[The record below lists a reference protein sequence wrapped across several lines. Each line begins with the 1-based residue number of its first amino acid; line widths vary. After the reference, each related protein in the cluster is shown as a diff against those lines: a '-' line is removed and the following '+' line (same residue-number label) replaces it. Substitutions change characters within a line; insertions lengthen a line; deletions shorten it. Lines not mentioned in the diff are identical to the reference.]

1 MADPTTNGSRHRGRG
16 RRTHSV
22 MYTLIGAGLALL
34 LVVALSTIWFYRH
47 LGDNLTVIDIG
58 NQVTNTPTKI
68 APGDPINV
76 LIMGSD
82 SREGEQTIEQM
93 LDGGARSD
101 TTILLH
107 LSSDRRH
114 AYGVS
119 IPRDTL
125 VDRPDCKLPNGDTI
139 PGEDGAMFNTAFY
152 YGGPACTVQTVQ
164 AITGVAIDHS
174 VVLNFHGFIDMV
186 NAVGG
191 VEVCVP
197 EPIDDEVNNI
207 HLASG
212 TQVVKGRDALGYVQ
226 ARHGVGDG
234 SDIGRMKRQQAFL
247 ASLAGQVVSAGTLT
261 RVDRLVKFLNA
272 ATKSLALD
280 EGLADMLKLARLGN
294 NFREIGLDNI
304 QFLTVP
310 WQYAVS
316 DPNRV
321 EFKQPEADKLW
332 RFVRE
337 DKKLTKGLTEDSVS
351 AAESPGSSPSASPS
365 GTPSGSPS
373 SSPTKTATS
382 SPSTKTPEEIAEEAE
397 RNGLCA

>member
-1 MADPTTNGSRHRGRG
+1 
-16 RRTHSV
+16 

-58 NQVTNTPTKI
+58 NQVTNTPKKI

-107 LSSDRRH
+107 LSSDRKH

-125 VDRPDCKLPNGDTI
+125 VDRPDCMLPNGDTI
-139 PGEDGAMFNTAFY
+139 PGEDGAMFNDGVLLRRARLH
-152 YGGPACTVQTVQ
+152 GADQSRRSPGSRS
-164 AITGVAIDHS
+164 ITRGAQ
-174 VVLNFHGFIDMV
+174 LPRLLEAMV
-186 NAVGG
+186 NAIGG

-197 EPIDDEVNNI
+197 ERSTTDGTASTSTPAPGGERPRCSRLRPGAARDRRRVGPRPDEAPAGV
-207 HLASG
+207 LR
-212 TQVVKGRDALGYVQ
+212 VVVP
-226 ARHGVGDG
+226 AR
-234 SDIGRMKRQQAFL
+234 
-247 ASLAGQVVSAGTLT
+247 SLRGHPDP
-261 RVDRLVKFLNA
+261 RRRLMKFLNA

-280 EGLADMLKLARLGN
+280 EGLGRLLKLARLGN
-294 NFREIGLDNI
+294 NFRDIGLDHI

-351 AAESPGSSPSASPS
+351 AAETPGSSPSASPS
-365 GTPSGSPS
+365 GTPSST
-373 SSPTKTATS
+373 PTKTPTS

>member
-1 MADPTTNGSRHRGRG
+1 
-16 RRTHSV
+16 
-22 MYTLIGAGLALL
+22 MYTLIGAGLVLM

-47 LGDNLTVIDIG
+47 LGENLTVIDING
-58 NQVTNTPTKI
+58 QVTNTPPKI
-68 APGDPINV
+68 AEGDPINV

-82 SREGEQTIEQM
+82 SREGEQTVKEM

-107 LSSDRRH
+107 LSSDRKH

-125 VDRPDCKLPNGDTI
+125 VDRPDCKLPNGDTV

-174 VVLNFHGFIDMV
+174 VVVNFDGFRDMV

-191 VEVCVP
+191 VEVCIP
-197 EPIDDEVNNI
+197 HDIDDDENGI
-207 HLASG
+207 HLNAG
-212 TQVVKGRDALGYVQ
+212 TRKIKGNEALQYV
-226 ARHGVGDG
+226 RVRKGFGDG

-280 EGLADMLKLARLGN
+280 QGLADMLKLARLGN

-304 QFLTVP
+304 KFLTVP

-332 RFVRE
+332 RLVRE
-337 DKKLTKGLTEDSVS
+337 DKKLTKGLAEDALS
-351 AAESPGSSPSASPS
+351 AAEIPGSPTASPSASPS
-365 GTPSGSPS
+365 GSPSGSPS
-373 SSPTKTATS
+373 SSPSKSPTS
-382 SPSTKTPEEIAEEAE
+382 SPSTKTPEEIEAE
-397 RNGLCA
+397 AEQNGLCA

>member
-1 MADPTTNGSRHRGRG
+1 
-16 RRTHSV
+16 

-58 NQVTNTPTKI
+58 NQVTNTPKKI

-107 LSSDRRH
+107 LSSDRKH

-197 EPIDDEVNNI
+197 EAVDDDVNNI
-207 HLASG
+207 HLDSG

-294 NFREIGLDNI
+294 NFREIGLDHI

-351 AAESPGSSPSASPS
+351 AAETPGSSPSASPS
-365 GTPSGSPS
+365 GTPSST
-373 SSPTKTATS
+373 PTKTPTS